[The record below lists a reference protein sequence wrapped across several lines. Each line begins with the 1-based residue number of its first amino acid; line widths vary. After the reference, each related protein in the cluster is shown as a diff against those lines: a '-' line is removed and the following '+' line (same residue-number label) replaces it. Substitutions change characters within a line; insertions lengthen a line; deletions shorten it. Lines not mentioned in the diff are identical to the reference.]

1 MFRLEE
7 ASDDFILAARM
18 QMEDEPFDVWFKPY
32 YEGSSYF
39 IPFLPTR
46 APRYKGIVFDN
57 VSYLRVNVRYP
68 LFAEALINVWLDATS
83 SLSVFVLDR
92 LSREE
97 ILIYAL
103 NGKKVTIVNGLVAGE
118 FNYNV

>member
-7 ASDDFILAARM
+7 ASDEFILAARM
-18 QMEDEPFDVWFKPY
+18 QMKEEPFNVWFKPY

-46 APRYKGIVFDN
+46 APIYGGIVFDN

-68 LFAEALINVWLDATS
+68 LFAEAVINVWPNVTS
-83 SLSVFVLDR
+83 CSSVFVTGSKSR
-92 LSREE
+92 GEMLS
-97 ILIYAL
+97 AL
-103 NGKKVTIVNGLVAGE
+103 NGKKAVVVDGLIVGE